1 MRNYKIIRGLLL
13 TSICITLLT
22 ACEKESE
29 SISQMEESEVYKST
43 YITQENDNKNQI
55 VNQKVYESFKGTWS
69 EEGKQKEEILHN
81 GGSYLEVYE
90 INNNFLKGSYISVQ
104 EQSLRI
110 AEVDIAAEIN
120 DYYISESFSDDG
132 FGNRGIMQ
140 IRMATEE
147 VRVEILFEHKQ
158 ESNWSIQDSDL
169 VPMNEI
175 RKYDEEELVLYTS
188 AINDYREKMGKFDV
202 DYDNFIFDT
211 DERVYSMEEIEE
223 LTEMQRSIFRNEIYA
238 RHGYVFEL
246 EVLNQLF
253 KKYSWY
259 VPMKSQKF
267 FDTNDFSEYEQEN
280 LNNIV
285 QY

>member
-120 DYYISESFSDDG
+120 DYCISENFSDDG

-140 IRMATEE
+140 IRMATEG
-147 VRVEILFEHKQ
+147 VRVEILFEYIG
-158 ESNWSIQDSDL
+158 EGNWSIQDSDL

-223 LTEMQRSIFRNEIYA
+223 LTEIQRSIFRNEIYA

>member
-1 MRNYKIIRGLLL
+1 MRNYKIIEGLLL
-13 TSICITLLT
+13 TSICIILLT
-22 ACEKESE
+22 ACEKKSE
-29 SISQMEESEVYKST
+29 NISQTEESEVYKST

-55 VNQKVYESFKGTWS
+55 VNQKVYENFKGTWS
-69 EEGKQKEEILHN
+69 REGKQKEEILHN

-90 INNNFLKGSYISVQ
+90 INNNFLKGSYISIQ

-110 AEVDIAAEIN
+110 AQIDIAAEIN
-120 DYYISESFSDDG
+120 DYCISESFSDDG

-140 IRMATEE
+140 IKMATEE
-147 VRVEILFEHKQ
+147 VRVEILFEHKG
-158 ESNWSIQDSDL
+158 EGNWSIQDSDL

-211 DERVYSMEEIEE
+211 DERVYSMEEIKE
-223 LTEMQRSIFRNEIYA
+223 LTEIQRSIFRNEIYA

-253 KKYSWY
+253 KEYSWY
-259 VPMKSQKF
+259 VPMKSQNF